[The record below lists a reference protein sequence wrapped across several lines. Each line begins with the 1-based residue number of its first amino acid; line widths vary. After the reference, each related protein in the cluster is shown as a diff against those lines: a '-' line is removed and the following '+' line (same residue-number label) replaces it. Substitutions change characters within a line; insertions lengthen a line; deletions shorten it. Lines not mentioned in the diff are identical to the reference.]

1 MHHLNIQ
8 SMQGERTVFGFLCV
22 FQCGDCMLSSW
33 APRTPPQSHG
43 VGRLHFPLGWIC
55 WLSVCVPHE
64 SITSLN
70 LIRPRYSLY
79 FLFSTPFNFLF
90 LLLLL
95 LCFKSP
101 VSPFVSLCH
110 LLPLLYLWF
119 LIHQRPF
126 TLSFALNDTKHT
138 FPLLSFPFL
147 GPSLPSSSFCPSL
160 NFLFSVLTFPLPVE
174 FHPFLLHFFSFP
186 IFSSCFLFIVW

>member
-1 MHHLNIQ
+1 
-8 SMQGERTVFGFLCV
+8 MQGERTVFGFLCV

-64 SITSLN
+64 SLN

-147 GPSLPSSSFCPSL
+147 GPSLPSLPSSSFCPSL